1 MPALERDGG
10 KDRWQVIP
18 AAKPLG
24 TGAGEASGGE
34 NAEDGGRVRLAAAK
48 TLGTGAGEASGK
60 TAGDGG

>member
-34 NAEDGGRVRLAAAK
+34 NAEDGGR
-48 TLGTGAGEASGK
+48 
-60 TAGDGG
+60 